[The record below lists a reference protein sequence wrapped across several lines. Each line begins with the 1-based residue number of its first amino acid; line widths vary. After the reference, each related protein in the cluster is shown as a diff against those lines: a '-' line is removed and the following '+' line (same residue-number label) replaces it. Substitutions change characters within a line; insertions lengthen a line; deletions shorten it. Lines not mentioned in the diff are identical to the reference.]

1 MWKKIRDFIQFGI
14 FSVTMVLGFWLGY
27 LYLWILCGLPLVKTW
42 AHIVAFCLAILSE
55 IGWTLWVK
63 KSKR

>member
-14 FSVTMVLGFWLGY
+14 FSVTMVLGFWLIY
-27 LYLWILCGLPLVKTW
+27 LYLWMLCGFPFIMTW
-42 AHIVAFCLAILSE
+42 AYIVAFWLAIASA